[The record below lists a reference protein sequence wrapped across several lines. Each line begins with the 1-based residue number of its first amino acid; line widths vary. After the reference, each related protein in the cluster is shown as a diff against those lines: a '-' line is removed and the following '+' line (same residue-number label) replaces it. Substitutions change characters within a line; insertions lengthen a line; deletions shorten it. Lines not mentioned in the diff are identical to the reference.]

1 MESSEQICVYN
12 GMEWL
17 EGGLALCSFQGS
29 REPLG
34 LRPSHDELM
43 RITNILLEPHI
54 CNTLCIFGHGFS
66 LLTLVTSRK
75 CYYGQT
81 DGPFRYL
88 MKIEDGFFGRKKVKY
103 TYSLLLKE

>member
-1 MESSEQICVYN
+1 MENSEQICVYN

-54 CNTLCIFGHGFS
+54 WNTCVFLDMVWLEFFYPCDKQKM
-66 LLTLVTSRK
+66 LLWTEGR
-75 CYYGQT
+75 T
-81 DGPFRYL
+81 DQMFN
-88 MKIEDGFFGRKKVKY
+88 ED
-103 TYSLLLKE
+103 